1 MLFFKTDMRKKETK
15 AAKKTELK
23 TQIKNEFTLYD
34 TKKNKITTNNYKT
47 SQNNHKYI
55 WKKLI
60 KSQH

>member
-55 WKKLI
+55 
-60 KSQH
+60 